1 MGDIDY
7 RKKVMDFMKKNIKLE
22 DDSLKKIEKNVF
34 NFSIDYAIKN
44 NIPRTWKS
52 VHFVDIYERKAL
64 SVFKNIQ
71 DLANN
76 DMERLLGMNME
87 DIPYMSPEQL
97 NPELWKDLL
106 DRHKNKVK
114 NSYEMHMLPMSDRIV
129 CRKCKGREI
138 AYYEFQS
145 RKADE
150 GSSTAYTCL
159 SCNYKWKKN

>member
-1 MGDIDY
+1 MDY
-7 RKKVMDFMKKNIKLE
+7 RNKVLKFMTDNIDLDNERLE
-22 DDSLKKIEKNVF
+22 KVEKSVF
-34 NFSIDYAIKN
+34 NFSIDYAVKN
-44 NIPRTWKS
+44 NIPRTWKC
-52 VHFVDIYERKAL
+52 VHFVDIYERKAI
-64 SVFKNIQ
+64 SVFKNMKDIAER
-71 DLANN
+71 DI
-76 DMERLLGMNME
+76 DRLLEMNME

-97 NPELWKDLL
+97 NPDIWRDLL
-106 DRHKNKVK
+106 ERHKSKVK

-150 GSSTAYTCL
+150 GSSTAFTCL